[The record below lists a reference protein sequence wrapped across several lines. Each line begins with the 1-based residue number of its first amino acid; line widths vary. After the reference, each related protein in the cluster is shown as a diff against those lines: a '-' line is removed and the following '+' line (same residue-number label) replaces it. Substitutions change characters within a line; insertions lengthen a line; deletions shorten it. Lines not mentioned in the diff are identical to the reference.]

1 MMNINMIIPLTLI
14 SKLNT
19 NTISITMFILI
30 LFIVSHSL
38 GLYFC
43 TFYILTVTG
52 NKLIQGLGIVLTMIN
67 KIVNYKIIN
76 RV

>member
-1 MMNINMIIPLTLI
+1 
-14 SKLNT
+14 
-19 NTISITMFILI
+19 MFILI